1 MNVVNAEAEESS
13 LVIEG
18 QEGAAYL
25 TVYLGISLVLVIL
38 PTILAVSSFFGLS
51 LSLSLLREV
60 TSRLSL

>member
-1 MNVVNAEAEESS
+1 MNVVNAETEERA
-13 LVIEG
+13 LVIES